1 MSDATE
7 AAVGQAPA
15 ATAPTVPTP
24 TVPMPPAPAPAAP
37 ALVPHA
43 ATDKPRRVAL
53 LWQSPNLGLYSNAG
67 FDDLY
72 KGVGHNNGNLAFV
85 YAAAS
90 HIENPTRFLPW
101 HASVETLRKQ
111 ADIIVIPCANQL
123 GKHTE
128 LGTMAEKLEQA
139 GLPIVA
145 IGLGAQADSYEHDVE
160 PSEGT
165 LRWVQVLARH
175 ASSATPSIYTR
186 GAYTTSQLAKLG
198 IAGAMTGGCPSY
210 FINQSPNLGRRIH
223 KNWKASDL
231 PRGISVAGGHQA
243 WGKVR
248 EIEHQLISL
257 MMDPIAP
264 GQYVVQSMGD
274 MIKISRGDFDAIE
287 EKALDTIH
295 RHTVPHYTR
304 DEFKNWCRIYAKSFY
319 DVPSW
324 MDSLRRYDLA
334 VGSRYHGIALALQA
348 ERMGLTVTID
358 SRTRE
363 LCENTSVPYVA
374 SGDLTYPL
382 TRTSL
387 KKTIQFDPKA
397 YDEHRA
403 AAAGRYL
410 GFLEANGIRPAKF
423 LYRIAAGR

>member
-1 MSDATE
+1 MSGSQE
-7 AAVGQAPA
+7 N
-15 ATAPTVPTP
+15 TASISLPS
-24 TVPMPPAPAPAAP
+24 P
-37 ALVPHA
+37 ALVPNVSP
-43 ATDKPRRVAL
+43 DRPKRVAL
-53 LWQSPNLGLYSNAG
+53 LWQNQNLGLYSNLG

-90 HIENPTRFLPW
+90 HVDNPTKFLPW

-111 ADIIVIPCANQL
+111 ADIIVIPCANQI

-128 LGTMAEKLEQA
+128 LGTMATKLEEA

-160 PSEGT
+160 PTEGT
-165 LRWVQVLARH
+165 LRWAHSLANNA
-175 ASSATPSIYTR
+175 ASSYPNIYTR
-186 GAYTTSQLAKLG
+186 GAYTTSQLEKLG
-198 IAGAMTGGCPSY
+198 VRGAMTGGCPSY
-210 FINQSPNLGRRIH
+210 FINQSANLGRKIH
-223 KNWKASDL
+223 KNWRAHDL

-243 WGKVR
+243 WGKYR

-274 MIKISRGDFDAIE
+274 MIKISRGDFDAVE
-287 EKALDTIH
+287 EKVLDNIH
-295 RHTVPHYTR
+295 RHTVPHYSR
-304 DEFKNWCRIYAKSFY
+304 EEFKNWCKIYAKSFY
-319 DVPSW
+319 DVPAW
-324 MDSLRRYDLA
+324 MDSLRNYDLV

-348 ERMGLTVTID
+348 ERMGLTITID

-363 LCENTSVPYVA
+363 LCENTSVPNIA
-374 SGDLTYPL
+374 GLDMTYPL

-387 KKTIQFDPKA
+387 KKAIQFDPAA
-397 YDEHRA
+397 YDTHRSE
-403 AAAGRYL
+403 AAGRYVQ
-410 GFLEANGIRPAKF
+410 FLEKNNIKPAKF
-423 LYRIAAGR
+423 LYKIAAGRQTPAAA